1 MSETA
6 RRKPAP
12 WIIVAL
18 LVALWAALWLLC
30 SGPFGMG
37 WRQALLPAAL
47 APSAA
52 LVAIE
57 GKRLAARPWAALLA
71 VLLPVGLVLCAYMPA
86 IVSVSWDGYVHYR
99 AANNIS
105 QGKVTVSTLA
115 DNVLYDMDG
124 IYDVG
129 LFPLGTS
136 DDDWHPNWNS
146 ILSDEGTAHANGRF
160 KELGEIISNRT
171 TNPSHPGP
179 TTAGRLPNALGL
191 ALGDAVG
198 APLLVRLFLGRVTNL
213 LCYAAIMALAAS
225 WLKRGGWTVF
235 AVAVTPTLVFMAC
248 NYSYDPFAISLVTL
262 AACRFVGELQ
272 RPDERLTAGRA
283 AWILVP
289 FFIGTLTKAVFVPSA
304 LMLLFMPRSKFESA
318 RGRRAW
324 IGAACLVVAAL
335 LASFAVPFLLSGG
348 STVADTRGGAT
359 DIDSQR
365 QLAHIL
371 GHPVSYAVTL
381 VCSFLW
387 VFNPANVF
395 CQLPVSLCYLPLPEG
410 WQAMAAAWACLAL
423 GCAVLDRGPADDHWR
438 SPALGWGTF
447 TGIALSFVL
456 MATALYL
463 GYTNVGAF
471 LVSGLQV
478 RYLLFEISPFLL
490 VCLNFGTGPR
500 RRLFG
505 LLRRH
510 GGATLA
516 QRAETALPHAA
527 LWVGFCLLWAVIVLG
542 FAVRF

>member
-1 MSETA
+1 MAETA
-6 RRKPAP
+6 RHRPPAGVV
-12 WIIVAL
+12 VAL
-18 LVALWAALWLLC
+18 LLAAGATLWLVCAGLL
-30 SGPFGMG
+30 GMG

-57 GKRLAARPWAALLA
+57 AKRLAARPWAAILA
-71 VLLPVGLVLCAYMPA
+71 VLVPVGLVLCAYMPA

-99 AANNIS
+99 AANNIA
-105 QGKVTVSTLA
+105 QGEVTVSTLA

-146 ILSDEGTAHANGRF
+146 ILSDEGTAHANERF
-160 KELGEIISNRT
+160 KELDKVIANRT
-171 TNPSHPGP
+171 TNPSHPGA

-191 ALGDAVG
+191 AVGDAVG
-198 APLLVRLFLGRVTNL
+198 APFLVRLFLGRAANL

-235 AVAVTPTLVFMAC
+235 AIAVTPTLVFMAC

-289 FFIGTLTKAVFVPSA
+289 FFVGTLTKAVFVPSA
-304 LMLLFMPRSKFESA
+304 LMLLFMPRSKFGSA
-318 RGRRAW
+318 RSHRAW
-324 IGAACLVVAAL
+324 IEAGCLVVAAL

-348 STVADTRGGAT
+348 NAVADARGGAT

-371 GHPVSYAVTL
+371 GHPLSYAVTL
-381 VCSFLW
+381 ICSFLW
-387 VFNPANVF
+387 VFNPASAF
-395 CQLPVSLCYLPLPEG
+395 CLLPVSLCYLPMPDG
-410 WQAMAAAWACLAL
+410 WQAMAAVWVCLAL
-423 GCAVLDRGPADDHWR
+423 GCATLDRGPVDDRWR

-447 TGIALSFVL
+447 AGIALSFVL

-478 RYLLFEISPFLL
+478 RYLLFEIAPFLL
-490 VCLNFGTGPR
+490 LCLNFGTGPR
-500 RRLFG
+500 RFLFG
-505 LLRRH
+505 KLEKA
-510 GGATLA
+510 GGAALA
-516 QRAETALPHAA
+516 LRVEKGLPRAA
-527 LWVGFCLLWAVIVLG
+527 LWAGLCLLWAVAVLG